1 MHDNKLLIGGYV
13 IMNHLFP
20 SGWEQFLIGGF
31 SIGIGVSLMFVATGR
46 VVGLSSFF
54 SSSLS
59 WFSKLP
65 FLQQPSL
72 VDSRVWRLAC
82 ALGLIIGAMLWAHY
96 FNPAIYLSNGISP
109 LQLLIGGTL
118 VGFGSRLSNGCTSG
132 HGICG
137 ISSLSLPSLVAVMIF
152 MGFAITT
159 ALIMS
164 LLNGGLL

>member
-1 MHDNKLLIGGYV
+1 
-13 IMNHLFP
+13 
-20 SGWEQFLIGGF
+20 
-31 SIGIGVSLMFVATGR
+31 
-46 VVGLSSFF
+46 
-54 SSSLS
+54 
-59 WFSKLP
+59 
-65 FLQQPSL
+65 LQQPSL